1 MTNLFKSSDDLFNE
15 YSNPIIKWKGKTFQQ
30 ISAGIKFNKTD
41 YSSNIVY
48 GQTLFKA
55 LPLKIYRKEIAS
67 QDTYHCN
74 PRTSLKIDSFDQPGG
89 TVMSQIP
96 IVKGLATTIDF
107 NYENNSCEHPSK
119 TSKTL
124 PSCNI
129 LSPELNAKRRVRSSG
144 MIKRKFNTAA
154 NNDMYYTNTNQ
165 YLISRNRSYE
175 QNQYFHIRQGNANVK
190 PGTNLSSQNIYSS
203 NGINHC
209 AKFTFQ
215 TDASFQYQWFDTN
228 IYTVIIPAGSYDIM
242 DFNDILQST
251 MKTNLHY
258 YIQFPQKNL
267 VFLLNLT
274 YNNSYNCI
282 ELQSL
287 ISNPTIFNPTN
298 YSIPFSA
305 NWTTPLITDLSHNPV
320 IIIPNNSQ
328 IPTGLGFY
336 SGTYPPTITQTT
348 NKYILGNKSPG
359 LQPSYVPIYYK
370 PNNSQ
375 FGTQGAVSSGDLIT
389 RKKYDTITSVA
400 SSFRSAYG
408 NQTADALA
416 YGASQYGYTIKER
429 IGYPNKKTPTF
440 SKYSNILSKCN
451 VRKISHEI

>member
-30 ISAGIKFNKTD
+30 ISAGIRFNKTD
-41 YSSNIVY
+41 YSSNIIS
-48 GQTLFKA
+48 GKTLFKA

-67 QDTYHCN
+67 QNENNCN
-74 PRTSLKIDSFDQPGG
+74 PRTSLKIDGFDQPGG
-89 TVMSQIP
+89 TVMCQNPVI
-96 IVKGLATTIDF
+96 KGLATTIDF

-119 TSKTL
+119 TSTTL

-129 LSPELNAKRRVRSSG
+129 LSPDLNAKRRVRSSG
-144 MIKRKFNTAA
+144 MIPRKFNSAA
-154 NNDMYYTNTNQ
+154 NNDTYCTNTNQ
-165 YLISRNRSYE
+165 YLVSRNRSFQ
-175 QNQYFHIRQGNANVK
+175 QNQYFHIRQGDANVK
-190 PGTNLSSQNIYSS
+190 PGTNLSTQNIYSS

-215 TDASFQYQWFDTN
+215 TDASFQYQWFDTTTH
-228 IYTVIIPAGSYDIM
+228 TVIIAAGSYDIN
-242 DFNDILQST
+242 DFNAILQST
-251 MKTNLHY
+251 MKSNYHFYTQN
-258 YIQFPQKNL
+258 QQKNI

-274 YNNSYNCI
+274 YNTSYNSI

-287 ISNPTIFNPTN
+287 ISNDTIFNTTN
-298 YSIPFSA
+298 YSIPFGA
-305 NWTTPLITDLSHNPV
+305 TWTTPLMTDLSNNPV
-320 IIIPNNSQ
+320 IIIPNNSRLSS
-328 IPTGLGFY
+328 GLGFA
-336 SGTYPPTITQTT
+336 SGTYPPTITQTS
-348 NKYILGNKSPG
+348 NQYILGSKNPG

-375 FGTQGAVSSGDLIT
+375 FGTQGAVSAGDLIT

-416 YGASQYGYTIKER
+416 YGVSQYGYTIKDR
-429 IGYPNKKTPTF
+429 IGYPTKVTPTF
-440 SKYSNILSKCN
+440 SKYSNVLSKCSL
-451 VRKISHEI
+451 RKISNEI